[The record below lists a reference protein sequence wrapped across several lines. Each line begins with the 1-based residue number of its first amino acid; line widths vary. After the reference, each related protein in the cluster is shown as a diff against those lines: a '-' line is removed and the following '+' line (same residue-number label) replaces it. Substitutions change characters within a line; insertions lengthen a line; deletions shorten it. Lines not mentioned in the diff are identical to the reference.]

1 MKGLIN
7 KKIVAIIAIT
17 ALISIFAVSFVAC
30 NDNTDNNPILTKE
43 EYTKL
48 MEDKGYNVV
57 AMNEEQL
64 KSALGNTNVTAE
76 WGIIASLTSGSTSE
90 SEMQFVSIVK
100 LKNDEDAKVVEEEVK
115 KVADKGF
122 SIVRNGSILLVGS
135 DKAVADAKN

>member
-76 WGIIASLTSGSTSE
+76 WGIIASLTSDSTSE

-115 KVADKGF
+115 KVADTGF

>member
-1 MKGLIN
+1 
-7 KKIVAIIAIT
+7 
-17 ALISIFAVSFVAC
+17 
-30 NDNTDNNPILTKE
+30 
-43 EYTKL
+43 

-76 WGIIASLTSGSTSE
+76 WGIIASLTSDSTSE

>member
-48 MEDKGYNVV
+48 MADKGYNVV

-64 KSALGNTNVTAE
+64 KSALGNTKVTAE
-76 WGIIASLTSGSTSE
+76 WGIIASLTSDSTSE

-100 LKNDEDAKVVEEEVK
+100 LKTDEDAKVVEEEVK

>member
-30 NDNTDNNPILTKE
+30 NDNNPILTKE

-76 WGIIASLTSGSTSE
+76 WGIIASLTSDSTSE

>member
-76 WGIIASLTSGSTSE
+76 WGIIASLTSDSTSE
-90 SEMQFVSIVK
+90 SEMQLVSIV
-100 LKNDEDAKVVEEEVK
+100 
-115 KVADKGF
+115 
-122 SIVRNGSILLVGS
+122 
-135 DKAVADAKN
+135 